1 MNGATLEQAGTYKIG
16 WRLGYAE
23 FPEALVDCTV
33 PVQVKSSHSLYKL
46 SPPRPYIKL
55 VDNIG
60 NVRVAFT
67 RPILMPTFNSFPEFE
82 QEEFMQQNFTN
93 GSSGH
98 SSRRLNAT
106 SNSSSELIQSLEIMN
121 RGLLKVNFTY
131 VPVVNLEI
139 IAGPDSDQSKL
150 EFKWKC
156 VDFKPDYMDFV
167 LNFTNF
173 GDVSINE

>member
-1 MNGATLEQAGTYKIG
+1 MCLDSDQKVSYESNHI
-16 WRLGYAE
+16 
-23 FPEALVDCTV
+23 V
-33 PVQVKSSHSLYKL
+33 YKL

-60 NVRVAFT
+60 KVRVAFT
-67 RPILMPTFNSFPEFE
+67 RPILLPTFNSFPEFE
-82 QEEFMQQNFTN
+82 KEEFMRRNFTN

-98 SSRRLNAT
+98 KERRLNAT

-121 RGLLKVNFTY
+121 RGMLKVKNTL

-139 IAGPDSDQSKL
+139 IAGPDSDQSAL
-150 EFKWKC
+150 EFTWKC

-167 LNFTNF
+167 LNF
-173 GDVSINE
+173 S